1 MKKAIFLDKDGTLIH
16 DMPYNVDTSLIRWN
30 DGVFESLR
38 LLKDRG
44 YLLIVVSNQSGIAHG
59 YFTEREMMIVRT
71 KMYHDLVEAG
81 ARLDGFYFCPHHPD
95 GVVADYAKVCHC
107 RKPAPGMILQ
117 AADDFNIDL
126 SQSWMIGDILNDIE
140 AGNNAGCKTILIN
153 NGNETEWITTEERT
167 PDFTVHNIKEA
178 VEKIFSTQDLYVSNE
193 Q

>member
-16 DMPYNVDTSLIRWN
+16 DIPYNVDTSLIRWN

-59 YFTEREMMIVRT
+59 YFTEREMMGVME

>member
-1 MKKAIFLDKDGTLIH
+1 
-16 DMPYNVDTSLIRWN
+16 
-30 DGVFESLR
+30 
-38 LLKDRG
+38 
-44 YLLIVVSNQSGIAHG
+44 
-59 YFTEREMMIVRT
+59 TEREMMIVRT

-117 AADDFNIDL
+117 AVDDFDIDL

-153 NGNETEWITTEERT
+153 NGNETEWITMEKRT

>member
-16 DMPYNVDTSLIRWN
+16 DIPYNVDTSLIRWN

-59 YFTEREMMIVRT
+59 YFTEREMMIVME

>member
-16 DMPYNVDTSLIRWN
+16 DIPYNVDTSLIRWN